1 MPPVL
6 AGMAGTEYNSRVDDA
21 AAHTAFSCHSLP
33 PSFSCRHQHQQA
45 ATSTVVLLF
54 SASLSLLFT
63 TLGAISPQPSC
74 FSAKT
79 HITAIAPFSF
89 VVPIQPG
96 AERWSK
102 DKRRGRSR
110 EASAYRS
117 AESARS
123 LRVNMQ
129 NQQRGEQG
137 TDGRKQVVIVPL
149 HKHLQKEGRGMDGD
163 STAPGLRV
171 FGLEA
176 EAGQELKTGALITL
190 SARSAATVR
199 KRGVRVG
206 AGFRLG
212 NNIDGEWYAVVV
224 QGGKGEGDSDKRERR
239 RGKAKAEEE
248 CVVRIGLPLRAPETP
263 PAVRCSL
270 LYAPPKSTARHK
282 ILLEKATE
290 IGASVLQPIESH
302 HTDSSGLKISQTP
315 AALHWCL
322 GAVEQSDRMLLPELK
337 TPLPLADACKQA
349 VEAGQKVYICAEPR
363 RGGGRLFLSAL
374 IDDHQHAPSSPSPP
388 SAIHGSVAIVI
399 GPEGGWA
406 EGEIDAVKAL
416 VPEVS
421 AVALGDGGV
430 LRAETAALSALALWA
445 GFSAWHPLE
454 GEGKEH

>member
-199 KRGVRVG
+199 KRGVRVASPSPSCAQSQLAQGSDSATTSTASG
-206 AGFRLG
+206 ALYQA
-212 NNIDGEWYAVVV
+212 ND
-224 QGGKGEGDSDKRERR
+224 
-239 RGKAKAEEE
+239 
-248 CVVRIGLPLRAPETP
+248 
-263 PAVRCSL
+263 VRCSGL
-270 LYAPPKSTARHK
+270 TLAP
-282 ILLEKATE
+282 
-290 IGASVLQPIESH
+290 LQVRGG
-302 HTDSSGLKISQTP
+302 SSGR
-315 AALHWCL
+315 
-322 GAVEQSDRMLLPELK
+322 E
-337 TPLPLADACKQA
+337 
-349 VEAGQKVYICAEPR
+349 
-363 RGGGRLFLSAL
+363 GGG
-374 IDDHQHAPSSPSPP
+374 
-388 SAIHGSVAIVI
+388 
-399 GPEGGWA
+399 
-406 EGEIDAVKAL
+406 
-416 VPEVS
+416 
-421 AVALGDGGV
+421 
-430 LRAETAALSALALWA
+430 
-445 GFSAWHPLE
+445 GFRQEREKKRE
-454 GEGKEH
+454 GEG

>member
-176 EAGQELKTGALITL
+176 EAGQVWLRRYCTCVFTMIAHNDLLFDDSLWFARFFVLERRSHVSGFAQELKTGALITL

-199 KRGVRVG
+199 KRGVRV
-206 AGFRLG
+206 A
-212 NNIDGEWYAVVV
+212 
-224 QGGKGEGDSDKRERR
+224 
-239 RGKAKAEEE
+239 
-248 CVVRIGLPLRAPETP
+248 
-263 PAVRCSL
+263 
-270 LYAPPKSTARHK
+270 
-282 ILLEKATE
+282 
-290 IGASVLQPIESH
+290 
-302 HTDSSGLKISQTP
+302 
-315 AALHWCL
+315 
-322 GAVEQSDRMLLPELK
+322 
-337 TPLPLADACKQA
+337 
-349 VEAGQKVYICAEPR
+349 
-363 RGGGRLFLSAL
+363 
-374 IDDHQHAPSSPSPP
+374 SPSP
-388 SAIHGSVAIVI
+388 SCAQSQFRTVI
-399 GPEGGWA
+399 
-406 EGEIDAVKAL
+406 
-416 VPEVS
+416 S
-421 AVALGDGGV
+421 
-430 LRAETAALSALALWA
+430 
-445 GFSAWHPLE
+445 
-454 GEGKEH
+454 